1 MIPVENLDQR
11 RYRLAYQGDAKQ
23 RNSRALPPGALEKLE
38 KTLVG
43 KSAAMRELKENILKL
58 CRHDTT
64 VLIQGETGTGKELV
78 ANMLHA
84 LSPRFQKKFVA
95 INCAAMP
102 DQLLEALLFGYE
114 RGSFTGADRQTTGY
128 LDNASGGTL
137 FLDEISETSASLQ
150 AKLLRVL
157 QERAF
162 YRLGGHELIPADVR
176 ILSATNINLRA
187 LADKGEFRCDL
198 FYRLN
203 VVKVATPPLR
213 VRKEDI
219 PELALHFLQDVR
231 ENLNGEIP
239 AVGFSDSAMAMLM
252 NYVWPGNARELRNAI
267 EHAAI
272 FAQSALIE
280 PGDFPRLNE
289 DDRATMKTRGFS
301 SEGSGVSVGGLTAVD
316 LREARRRFEEDYF
329 LELYRKTGHDLKE
342 VARRAGV
349 DLATVYR
356 KFGYLRKADPVN
368 E

>member
-1 MIPVENLDQR
+1 MIPAENLDQR

-23 RNSRALPPGALEKLE
+23 RNSRALPPGALETLE

-43 KSAAMRELKENILKL
+43 KSAAMRELKATILKL

-64 VLIQGETGTGKELV
+64 VLIQGESGTGKELV

-84 LSPRFQKKFVA
+84 LSPRSQKKFVA

-102 DQLLEALLFGYE
+102 EQLLEALLFGYE
-114 RGSFTGADRQTTGY
+114 RGSFTGADRQTKGY
-128 LDNASGGTL
+128 LDNSSEGTL

-157 QERAF
+157 QEKAF

-176 ILSATNINLRA
+176 ILSATNMDLRA
-187 LADKGEFRCDL
+187 LVKEGKFRCDL

-203 VVKVATPPLR
+203 VIKVTTPPLR
-213 VRKEDI
+213 VRKEDV
-219 PELALHFLQDVR
+219 PELALHFLQDVKG
-231 ENLNGEIP
+231 NLNGEIP
-239 AVGFSDSAMAMLM
+239 AEGFSDSAMAILM
-252 NYVWPGNARELRNAI
+252 NYDWPGNARELRNAI

-280 PGDFPRLNE
+280 PGDFPKLYG
-289 DDRATMKTRGFS
+289 DDKASMEKRGFS
-301 SEGSGVSVGGLTAVD
+301 SEGPGVSVEGLTAVD

-329 LELYRKTGHDLKE
+329 LELYREAGHDLKE

-356 KFGYLRKADPVN
+356 KFGYLRKANPIN

>member
-11 RYRLAYQGDAKQ
+11 RYRLACHGTAKQ
-23 RNSRALPPGALEKLE
+23 KTLCALPPGARETLE

-43 KSAAMRELKENILKL
+43 KSAAMLELKENILKL
-58 CRHDTT
+58 CRYDTT
-64 VLIQGETGTGKELV
+64 VLIQGESGTGKELV

-84 LSPRFQKKFVA
+84 LSPRSPKKFVA

-102 DQLLEALLFGYE
+102 EQLLEALLFGYE
-114 RGSFTGADRQTTGY
+114 RGSFTGADRQTKGY

-137 FLDEISETSASLQ
+137 FLDEISETSVSFQ

-157 QERAF
+157 QEKAF

-176 ILSATNINLRA
+176 ILSATNQDFQA
-187 LADKGEFRCDL
+187 LAKGGKFRRDL
-198 FYRLN
+198 FYRLS

-219 PELALHFLQDVR
+219 PELALHFLQEVK

-239 AVGFSDSAMAMLM
+239 AEGFSDSAMAMLM
-252 NYVWPGNARELRNAI
+252 NYAWPGNARELRNTI

-272 FAQSALIE
+272 FTHSVLIE
-280 PGDFPRLNE
+280 PGDFPKVNG
-289 DDRATMKTRGFS
+289 DDKALLEKRGFS
-301 SEGSGVSVGGLTAVD
+301 SEGPGMSFEGLTAVD
-316 LREARRRFEEDYF
+316 LREARRRFEEGYF
-329 LELYRKTGHDLKE
+329 LELYRETGQDMKE
-342 VARRAGV
+342 IARRAGV

-356 KFGYLRKADPVN
+356 KFGYLRKADPIN